1 MLFLARE
8 LIEYV
13 SLQSLLGRPPPH
25 MVRTL
30 RVVEPNAWTA
40 KTFVQIFIYIEA
52 YRSYDGVAAEAAT
65 QGKGI

>member
-1 MLFLARE
+1 
-8 LIEYV
+8 
-13 SLQSLLGRPPPH
+13 